1 MNDSLKIPC
10 TKSFIE
16 KYIVPIKHNI
26 DLDSIEICKI
36 NNDGTLAKEVYD
48 FKLIRDALPN
58 MIIPTKQIKNQKYFI
73 KYLYSPKDYSL
84 SKTINKI
91 YRDFSIPEDLQKH
104 KKIALDL
111 LRNNSQYETAKFV
124 EELFDDRMLQCEL
137 FGICKVDMRT
147 GE

>member
-36 NNDGTLAKEVYD
+36 NNDGTLAEEVYG

-58 MIIPTKQIKNQKYFI
+58 IIIPTKQIKDQKYFI
-73 KYLYSPKDYSL
+73 KYFYFFPYL
-84 SKTINKI
+84 NK
-91 YRDFSIPEDLQKH
+91 Y
-104 KKIALDL
+104 KKVIGVLFL
-111 LRNNSQYETAKFV
+111 LLK
-124 EELFDDRMLQCEL
+124 
-137 FGICKVDMRT
+137 
-147 GE
+147 